1 LLRVYS
7 KNGGAPLYTF
17 QQVSDAFDMQWKP
30 DGKALQ
36 YGLTRG
42 GAGNIWEQPLA
53 GGDPKQVTKF
63 RSGTIFGFEWSP
75 DGKKL
80 AIARGERNSNVV
92 LISNFR

>member
-1 LLRVYS
+1 MRIFP
-7 KNGGAPLYTF
+7 KDGGAPLYTF
-17 QQVSDAFDMQWKP
+17 QQVSDAFDMRWRP
-30 DGKALQ
+30 DGKAIQ
-36 YGLTRG
+36 YGLTRN

-53 GGDPKQVTKF
+53 GGDAKQVTKF